1 MTPTSEWKAVR
12 SGLRVAVS
20 SLSGNRYEG
29 VLLGG
34 SPAGLFL
41 RMPGRGVVR
50 LGSDR
55 VDLNYEVLGS
65 EAPLAPE
72 DELIL
77 TPRGG
82 RELRGRVVEAGPDRV
97 ALSVPGR
104 GPLAIALVEIEPGS
118 ASLLF
123 RAASLRPLDRF
134 LLRSRSGREYRG
146 EVLDLTPRY
155 LVARLAGEGSE
166 VRLRIDELDLRS
178 VEVLIPLHFSESS
191 PPSEAE
197 RAR

>member
-1 MTPTSEWKAVR
+1 MTSTSEGTAIR
-12 SGLRVAVS
+12 SGLRVAIR

-34 SPAGLFL
+34 NSTGLFL

-55 VDLNYEVLGS
+55 VDPSYEVLGS
-65 EAPLAPE
+65 EPPLVAD

-77 TPRGG
+77 TPGGG
-82 RELRGRVVEAGPDRV
+82 RELRGRVVEASQGRV

-104 GPLAIALVEIEPGS
+104 GTLAVALSEVEPGS
-118 ASLLF
+118 AFLLF
-123 RAASLRPLDRF
+123 RAGSLRPLDRF

-146 EVLDLTPRY
+146 EVLELTPRY
-155 LVARLAGEGSE
+155 LVARLIGGESE

-178 VEVLIPLHFSESS
+178 VEVLIPLHFSGIDG
-191 PPSEAE
+191 PSE
-197 RAR
+197 RALAL